1 MLSKNY
7 IIILVFQISFCYSIF
22 DHVQDFK
29 IPSSTY
35 IASINNQNLY
45 NFSNPACN
53 SLSKNKY
60 LYSAYGNY
68 FDGILKNQ
76 SIYFSI
82 DSDYLKKLN
91 FSVINS
97 SIDNIYNTTNA
108 WNDNGDGIIDIT
120 EIDYQNITTFS
131 HNTLGVII
139 SKSFMIEQRK
149 NPIKPLSV
157 AVPALAPVTSTPS
170 RLNYGINSKFSISSV
185 ASEKAFSHSFDLGL
199 IYYPSTT
206 LKSSWVPNIGLLIK
220 DFLPY
225 SYWSTGQVE
234 NKETLIMI
242 GSSISFIKNNIVT
255 IDKKS
260 NQKYFYISADFNL
273 SNLRHSLIGFEY
285 QLKTSN
291 NLISIQLNSSIIEHS
306 IGFLINL
313 KDQIDIAYSF
323 IIPQNNELYTSQ
335 KIMIGINSN
344 ILSDYIK

>member
-60 LYSAYGNY
+60 LYSSYGNY

-82 DSDYLKKLN
+82 DSNYLKKLN

-120 EIDYQNITTFS
+120 EIDYNNITTFS

-139 SKSFMIEQRK
+139 SKSFMIEQK
-149 NPIKPLSV
+149 KDPVKILPIFSN
-157 AVPALAPVTSTPS
+157 STL
-170 RLNYGINSKFSISSV
+170 RYGINSKFSFSSV

-199 IYYPSTT
+199 IYYPSTM
-206 LKSSWVPNIGLLIK
+206 LKDSWIPNIGLLIK

-225 SYWSTGQVE
+225 SYWSTGQIE
-234 NKETLIMI
+234 NKETLIII
-242 GSSISFIKNNIVT
+242 GSSINFTKNNIVVT
-255 IDKKS
+255 DKKS
-260 NQKYFYISADFNL
+260 NQKSFYISADFNL
-273 SNLRHSLIGFEY
+273 SDLTRSLIGCEY
-285 QLKTSN
+285 QLKNNN
-291 NLISIQLNSSIIEHS
+291 NLISFQMNTSSIEYS
-306 IGFLINL
+306 IGFIIKL
-313 KDQIDIAYSF
+313 KDQFDVAYSF

>member
-60 LYSAYGNY
+60 LYSSYGNY

-82 DSDYLKKLN
+82 DSNYLKKLN

-120 EIDYQNITTFS
+120 EIDYNNITTFS

-139 SKSFMIEQRK
+139 SKSFMIEQK
-149 NPIKPLSV
+149 KDPVKILPIFSN
-157 AVPALAPVTSTPS
+157 STL
-170 RLNYGINSKFSISSV
+170 RYGINSKFSFSSV

-199 IYYPSTT
+199 IYYPSIT

-225 SYWSTGQVE
+225 SYWSTGQIE

-242 GSSISFIKNNIVT
+242 GSSISFIKNNIAT

-260 NQKYFYISADFNL
+260 NQKSFYISADFNL
-273 SNLRHSLIGFEY
+273 SNLRHSLIGCEY

-291 NLISIQLNSSIIEHS
+291 NLISLQMNTSSIEHS
-306 IGFLINL
+306 IGLLINL

-323 IIPQNNELYTSQ
+323 IIPQNNELYNSQ

>member
-60 LYSAYGNY
+60 LYSEYGNY

-131 HNTLGVII
+131 HNTLGIII
-139 SKSFMIEQRK
+139 SKSFMIEK
-149 NPIKPLSV
+149 NKDSVKILPIFLN
-157 AVPALAPVTSTPS
+157 S
-170 RLNYGINSKFSISSV
+170 RLGYGINSKFSFSSV

-260 NQKYFYISADFNL
+260 NQKSFYISADFNL
-273 SNLRHSLIGFEY
+273 SNLRHSLIGCEY
-285 QLKTSN
+285 QLKASN
-291 NLISIQLNSSIIEHS
+291 NLISVQLNSSIIEHS

-344 ILSDYIK
+344 ILSEYIK